1 MTFIFLLEM
10 ILFSYF
16 GNISVEPIECI
27 LYIICLWI
35 CGYYFWKYL
44 NEKKKHYKLAYMFL
58 SNIMFCF
65 VMICRLLDSYFV
77 NL

>member
-27 LYIICLWI
+27 LYVICLWI

-44 NEKKKHYKLAYMFL
+44 NEKKKYHKLAYVFL

-65 VMICRLLDSYFV
+65 VMICRLLDFYLM

>member
-1 MTFIFLLEM
+1 MIFIIEM

-16 GNISVEPIECI
+16 GYISSEPIECI
-27 LYIICLWI
+27 LYVICLWI
-35 CGYYFWKYL
+35 CGYYCWKYF
-44 NEKKKHYKLAYMFL
+44 NESKRHYKLAWLFL

-65 VMICRLLDSYFV
+65 VMICRLLDFYLL